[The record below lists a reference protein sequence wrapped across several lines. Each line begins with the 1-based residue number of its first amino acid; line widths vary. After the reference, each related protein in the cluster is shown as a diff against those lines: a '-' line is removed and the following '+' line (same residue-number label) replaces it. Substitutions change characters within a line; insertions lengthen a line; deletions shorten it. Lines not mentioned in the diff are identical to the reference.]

1 MWPAS
6 ERLKAT
12 NSLCVSGVSQVS
24 TELLAECCSYATLH
38 LFRSAAYTSE
48 TVWQDLV
55 LGLRYW
61 VMHYTHTHTLAQHPC
76 SPASSPPSQ
85 RLSALT

>member
-38 LFRSAAYTSE
+38 LFRSAAATSE

-61 VMHYTHTHTLAQHPC
+61 VMHYTHTHTHLPSILAVLHPLPQV
-76 SPASSPPSQ
+76 SDLA
-85 RLSALT
+85 R